1 MCEFHRGCTP
11 TAITPSVAY
20 DRCLPSISW
29 SIILDNKTKTTTK
42 IVIWKNPSSL
52 CLCVLTPAIFLLVH
66 LNASLGFCEHDGER
80 QIRKFTS
87 IFGGPVVTKPG
98 LREETSYI
106 PSQFCYGL
114 TLSRNV
120 SREDV
125 YQASAQSYIIDTD
138 HK

>member
-52 CLCVLTPAIFLLVH
+52 CLCVLTPAIFLLGR
-66 LNASLGFCEHDGER
+66 LNASLDFCEHDGER
-80 QIRKFTS
+80 QIHIF
-87 IFGGPVVTKPG
+87 FGGPVVTKPD

-106 PSQFCYGL
+106 LSQFCYGL

-125 YQASAQSYIIDTD
+125 YQASAHSYTIDTD